1 MRELRSLLP
10 YLAPYRWAYLIGL
23 GLVVASN
30 FFATLG
36 PKFIQQGIDALRQG
50 GDFQE
55 VRTAIVLLLAVALV
69 GGVARYG
76 MRELLNSGSRRVE
89 TDLRD
94 QLYDHLQRM
103 SAEFYDRYPTG
114 DVMARTTNDLLAVRM
129 VAGPALMY
137 LVDTTVRAL
146 LVVPAML
153 AISPRLA
160 LLALLP
166 LFGLPVAMVLLGRII
181 HQRTQTIQAQF
192 SELTSHAHEN
202 LSGVRVVRSY
212 RQEAAEIA
220 HFQGLNDTY
229 QERNL
234 DLARVQGAF
243 FPLLTLLG
251 GLSGL
256 VVLYAGG
263 MLVMAGSVT
272 VGEFVA
278 FGVYLAMLVWPM
290 IALGWA
296 VNLVQ
301 RGAAS
306 MGRINQ
312 LFREQPAITGT
323 SSPVAL
329 PRSTGARALEFRNV
343 WFSYPGA
350 RDRGWVLED
359 ISFLVEPGSSL
370 AIVGPTG
377 SGKSALVDLIVR
389 TYDPDRGQVLIDGV
403 DIRQLSLEELR
414 RTVGFVPQETFLF
427 GETLR
432 RNILLGAP
440 DDGRLER
447 VSEIAQ
453 LTEALPVLPDGY
465 DTVLGERGINLSG
478 GQKQRATIAR
488 ALAQDPPL
496 FVLDDALSAVDTHT
510 EARILAGLR
519 DALAGRTSIIVSH
532 RLVAV
537 READR
542 ILVLDHGRIVE
553 QGTHA
558 ELLSAGGRYWELL
571 RRQQMEEELEEE
583 DRAEDEGE
591 NLRAVPAGSPVS
603 DPEASPPVG

>member
-10 YLAPYRWAYLIGL
+10 YLRPYRWAYLAGL
-23 GLVVASN
+23 TLVVVSN

-36 PKFIQQGIDALRQG
+36 PKFIQHGIDALRQG
-50 GDFQE
+50 GGLHD
-55 VRTAIVLLLAVALV
+55 VRTAVLLLLGVALI

-146 LVVPAML
+146 LVAPVMVT
-153 AISPRLA
+153 ISPRLT

-166 LFGLPVAMVLLGRII
+166 LFGLPVAMIILGRII
-181 HQRTQTIQAQF
+181 HQRTQAIQAQF
-192 SELTSHAHEN
+192 SVLTTHAHEN

-212 RQEAAEIA
+212 RQEAAEIG
-220 HFQGLNDTY
+220 HFRGLNQTY

-263 MLVMAGSVT
+263 MLVMAGQVT

-312 LFREQPAITGT
+312 IFHEPPAIT
-323 SSPVAL
+323 SPAAPATL
-329 PRSTGARALEFRNV
+329 PPSAGARGLEFRRV

-350 RDRGWVLED
+350 RDRGWVLQD
-359 ISFLVEPGSSL
+359 INFSVEPGSSL

-377 SGKSALVDLIVR
+377 AGKSTLVDLIVR
-389 TYDPDRGQVLIDGV
+389 TYDPDQGQVLIDGV
-403 DIRQLSLEELR
+403 DIRRLSLDALR
-414 RTVGFVPQETFLF
+414 RAVGFVPQETFLF

-453 LTEALPVLPDGY
+453 LTEALPVLPQGY
-465 DTVLGERGINLSG
+465 DTLLGERGINLSG

-496 FVLDDALSAVDTHT
+496 FVLDDALSAVDTNT

-537 READR
+537 RDADC
-542 ILVLDHGRIVE
+542 ILVLDGGRIVE
-553 QGTHA
+553 RGTHE
-558 ELLSAGGRYWELL
+558 ELLAAGGRYWELL
-571 RRQQMEEELEEE
+571 RRQQMEEELEVGSEE
-583 DRAEDEGE
+583 SIRAALAETPG
-591 NLRAVPAGSPVS
+591 S
-603 DPEASPPVG
+603 DPAAIPPTG